1 MKYNYEL
8 GRRLRSLNEF
18 EESEC
23 DYFFVVLGEGMQR
36 VKRVSR
42 GFLGSWQYN
51 YLKGR
56 IESGRVF
63 EAVDRRYCD
72 RNICFRN
79 EFNGIECKNCEV
91 TLHNAQLE
99 RVEY

>member
-23 DYFFVVLGEGMQR
+23 DSFFVVLGEHM
-36 VKRVSR
+36 KRLSR

-56 IESGRVF
+56 IERGCVF
-63 EAVDRRYCD
+63 EAMERRYCD

-79 EFNGIECKNCEV
+79 EFNGIECENCEV